1 MKEYNVGE
9 IFEYNN
15 NYLQVFE
22 KNKLQTMNGCWGCC
36 FHDDYFIDCNNNYC
50 LPYERKDNKRVIY
63 KLLTK
68 NEVRKLKLIQIDN
81 V

>member
-1 MKEYNVGE
+1 
-9 IFEYNN
+9 
-15 NYLQVFE
+15 
-22 KNKLQTMNGCWGCC
+22 MNGCWGCC
-36 FHDDYFIDCNNNYC
+36 FRDDYFINCNNNYC

-68 NEVRKLKLIQIDN
+68 NEVRKLKLNQIDN